1 MGQAALLSK
10 VARPSDFSDL
20 LCFGSHEELMKTRHE
35 LETTLKSHGS
45 TKSPIAELL
54 RERLT
59 VVRRT
64 LASA

>member
-1 MGQAALLSK
+1 MGQAALLVK

-20 LCFGSHEELMKTRHE
+20 LRFGSHEELMKTRHE

-45 TKSPIAELL
+45 AKSTIVDLL

-64 LASA
+64 LATA